1 MRKIILQTLA
11 LVLLFWGAYKLL
23 ERIDWIKILHIE
35 AISKYSEDKLGELM
49 WQSIL
54 NEHELSY
61 DNTLNSTVDSL
72 VRVICR
78 ANDLPAED
86 YKIHV
91 VRNVEANAFAMPG
104 RYILIY
110 TGLIAQ
116 SESAAELA
124 GVIAH
129 ELAHINL
136 NHIEQKLMREI
147 GLGMLIGMTTGNS
160 EPGMIQNAIQLL
172 ASTAFDRDSEK
183 QADITAVS
191 YMQQAQQNPEH
202 FARIL
207 LRISK
212 ENPGIKLSW
221 ISTHPESI
229 KRATY
234 IRNHIARNESNFVE
248 LMDSEAWKKIV
259 ELAGEN

>member
-1 MRKIILQTLA
+1 MRKIIIQTLV

-35 AISKYSEDKLGELM
+35 AISKYSEEKLGELM

-54 NEHELSY
+54 NQHELSY
-61 DNTLNSTVDSL
+61 DNQLNSAVDSIF
-72 VRVICR
+72 RTICR
-78 ANDLPAED
+78 ANDLPAEE

-91 VRNVEANAFAMPG
+91 VRNDEANAFAMPG
-104 RYILIY
+104 SYILIY

-116 SESAAELA
+116 TESAAELS

-129 ELAHINL
+129 ELAHLNL

-160 EPGMIQNAIQLL
+160 DPGMIQNAIQLL

-183 QADITAVS
+183 QADIAAVR
-191 YMQQAQQNPEH
+191 YMQQAHQDPEH

-212 ENPGIKLSW
+212 ESPGINLSW

-234 IRNHIARNESNFVE
+234 IRNHIAGDKERQYVE
-248 LMDSEAWKKIV
+248 LFDGEAWEELV
-259 ELAGEN
+259 VLAGE

>member
-1 MRKIILQTLA
+1 MRKIIIQSLV

-23 ERIDWIKILHIE
+23 ERINWIKILHIE
-35 AISKYSEDKLGELM
+35 AISKYSEEKLGELM

-54 NEHELSY
+54 NQHEISY
-61 DNTLNSTVDSL
+61 DNTLNNAVDSL
-72 VRVICR
+72 FRAICR

-91 VRNVEANAFAMPG
+91 VRNEEANAFALPG

-110 TGLIAQ
+110 TGLIAKT
-116 SESAAELA
+116 ESAAELS

-234 IRNHIARNESNFVE
+234 IRNHIAHNDKKYVE
-248 LMDSEAWKKIV
+248 LYDTEMWKEILMV
-259 ELAGEN
+259 AGK

>member
-1 MRKIILQTLA
+1 MRKIIIQTLV
-11 LVLLFWGAYKLL
+11 LVLMFWGAYKLL
-23 ERIDWIKILHIE
+23 ERVDWIKILHIE
-35 AISKYSEDKLGELM
+35 AISRYSEEKLGELM

-54 NEHELSY
+54 NQHEISY
-61 DNTLNSTVDSL
+61 DNTLNNAVDSIFNT
-72 VRVICR
+72 ICR
-78 ANDLPAED
+78 SNELRADE

-91 VRNVEANAFAMPG
+91 VRNDEANAFAMPG
-104 RYILIY
+104 KYILIY

-116 SESAAELA
+116 SESAAEIA

-129 ELAHINL
+129 ELAHINR

-160 EPGMIQNAIQLL
+160 DPGMIQNAIQLL
-172 ASTAFDRDSEK
+172 ASTAFDRESEK
-183 QADITAVS
+183 EADITAVT
-191 YMQQAQQNPEH
+191 YMQNAQQDPEH

-212 ENPGIKLSW
+212 ETPGIRLSW

-229 KRATY
+229 KRANY
-234 IRNHIARNESNFVE
+234 IRNMPPHPESHYVE
-248 LMDSEAWKKIV
+248 LFDKAAWQEIV
-259 ELAGEN
+259 ELAGD